1 MKRLI
6 PILTGKEDEE
16 EFIEKIMKGETL
28 KQLILLNIVK
38 REEVEDV
45 PAGYAGSRIKKGEDI
60 MEKIKKKTPSEIE
73 VEENMEWG
81 DPIDKIKAV
90 TKIKDIDQI
99 YMKKSKEANN
109 VKKALDDIET
119 EIRII

>member
-109 VKKALDDIET
+109 VKKALRNLNVDINM
-119 EIRII
+119 I